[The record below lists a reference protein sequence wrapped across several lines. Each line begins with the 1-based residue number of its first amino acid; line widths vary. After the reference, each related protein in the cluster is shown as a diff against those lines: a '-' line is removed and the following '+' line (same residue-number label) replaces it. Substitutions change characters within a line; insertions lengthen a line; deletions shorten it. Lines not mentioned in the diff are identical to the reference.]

1 VPNVSEV
8 REFSQYASE
17 AAQTAWTATWEGVDY
32 KAMTE
37 QQRLEKAADALS
49 RAYEDAAKKAGE
61 YWQFAEQQGNL
72 EDAKFWKEK
81 SSLFGQRGGI
91 EYNST
96 RDMDV
101 LAIQP

>member
-1 VPNVSEV
+1 MPNVSEV

-61 YWQFAEQQGNL
+61 YYQFAEQQGNL